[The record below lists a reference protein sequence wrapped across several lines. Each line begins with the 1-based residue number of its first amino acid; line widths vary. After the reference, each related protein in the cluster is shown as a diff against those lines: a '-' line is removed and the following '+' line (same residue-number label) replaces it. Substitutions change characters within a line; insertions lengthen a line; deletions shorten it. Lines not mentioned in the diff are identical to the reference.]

1 VAKKKATPLMAQFNE
16 IKAKHPG
23 ALLLFRVGD
32 FYETFGE
39 DAVTSSKILGITLT
53 KRSNGSASEVALA
66 GFPYHS
72 LETYLPRLVNAGQRV
87 AICEQLESPSA
98 EKKIVE
104 RGVTELVTPGVHF
117 RENILNKS
125 QNNFLA
131 AIAIDG
137 KSMGIAFVDISTGEF
152 VASENSKQEI
162 QQLLESFSP
171 KELVFSKSD
180 RTEFE
185 NQFGSSYYTSQLP
198 DWACHT
204 SHATRL
210 LKDQF
215 NVESLKGFGLRDDSL
230 ATLAAGM
237 IIQYLS
243 QNGHRELKH
252 IQNLQI
258 LHDSDCLWLD
268 EFTLRNLEVLEAN
281 SVDGKSLLDIVDQAK
296 TPMGQR
302 LIRRWF
308 SAPSRDIDVIQTRL
322 DTVTLLKEDFIKC
335 QKVREV
341 FDQISDVERSVARIA
356 TKRIQ
361 AKELKQLAY
370 SFQIADQSIN
380 QLDLGKRKEEW
391 KPPLEEVRLINSH
404 ITENPAIL
412 FGKGKIIADGVD
424 SELDNIRDL
433 LENGKQRIE
442 QMLELEK
449 VNTGITSLRIGFN
462 QVFGYHFEVRNTHKD
477 RVPEHWIRK
486 QTLVSA
492 ERYITP
498 ELKEFEER
506 ILKAQDELLVKERA
520 IYDSLIDQLLDSV
533 LLLQNAAKFI
543 AMIDALT
550 SFAHLSTE
558 NAFVKPTFEED
569 FRIELKDS
577 RHPVIEA
584 MLPPDK
590 PYIANDIVLSDQE
603 QQILMIT
610 GPNMSGK
617 SALLRQVALSSL
629 MAQAGCYVPASHA
642 QLPILDKLFVR
653 VGASDNI
660 SKGESTFMVEMTE
673 SASILNNLN
682 GKCLVLLDE
691 IGRGTSTYDGVSIAW
706 AIASFIHEH
715 PSRPLTLFATHYH
728 ELIEMNADYPRI
740 QNMNVSVKESGKD
753 ILFLRKLV
761 PGGSAHSFGIH
772 VARMAGMPQ
781 YVIAKAEE
789 VLQHFEKDRA
799 QADVDLDN
807 AGDSSNWQLSLI
819 QMDDPLLKEV
829 RDLVKNLDIDKLTPV
844 EALVFLSELKVK
856 IK

>member
-1 VAKKKATPLMAQFNE
+1 
-16 IKAKHPG
+16 
-23 ALLLFRVGD
+23 
-32 FYETFGE
+32 
-39 DAVTSSKILGITLT
+39 
-53 KRSNGSASEVALA
+53 
-66 GFPYHS
+66 
-72 LETYLPRLVNAGQRV
+72 
-87 AICEQLESPSA
+87 
-98 EKKIVE
+98 
-104 RGVTELVTPGVHF
+104 
-117 RENILNKS
+117 
-125 QNNFLA
+125 
-131 AIAIDG
+131 
-137 KSMGIAFVDISTGEF
+137 
-152 VASENSKQEI
+152 
-162 QQLLESFSP
+162 
-171 KELVFSKSD
+171 
-180 RTEFE
+180 
-185 NQFGSSYYTSQLP
+185 
-198 DWACHT
+198 
-204 SHATRL
+204 
-210 LKDQF
+210 
-215 NVESLKGFGLRDDSL
+215 
-230 ATLAAGM
+230 
-237 IIQYLS
+237 
-243 QNGHRELKH
+243 
-252 IQNLQI
+252 
-258 LHDSDCLWLD
+258 
-268 EFTLRNLEVLEAN
+268 
-281 SVDGKSLLDIVDQAK
+281 
-296 TPMGQR
+296 
-302 LIRRWF
+302 
-308 SAPSRDIDVIQTRL
+308 
-322 DTVTLLKEDFIKC
+322 
-335 QKVREV
+335 
-341 FDQISDVERSVARIA
+341 
-356 TKRIQ
+356 
-361 AKELKQLAY
+361 
-370 SFQIADQSIN
+370 
-380 QLDLGKRKEEW
+380 
-391 KPPLEEVRLINSH
+391 VRLINSH

-740 QNMNVSVKESGKD
+740 QNMNVSIKESGKD